1 MLEAVFGCHA
11 FDSSSRSGKFSYR
24 CRPIPHL
31 ASVGPVAPIGVGGR
45 KCTGNDGVK
54 HASLRLPWRLGKHL
68 QLQAEQADLEE
79 EAVNDCVR

>member
-31 ASVGPVAPIGVGGR
+31 ASVGPFAPIGVGGR

-54 HASLRLPWRLGKHL
+54 HASFGCYGARESICGCKR
-68 QLQAEQADLEE
+68 
-79 EAVNDCVR
+79 AVTKTR